1 MYKDHI
7 TKWEL
12 DKRNK
17 EREVMAIVRKKRQR
31 DAVGKASEF
40 RIRGRIVSIE
50 DVHRYLKR
58 KGMSIEDAIAR
69 RAATPPNLCCRTPDA
84 VPSSPANPE
93 IFEAH
98 RRILVSI
105 RSYVL
110 GSVESKTWFVD
121 GDSDDLVSTKG
132 IPAKAMHNCA
142 DSLFNACS
150 LLEMGSF
157 QKAGKFLVKGSA
169 LIRDVLLEECPRL
182 LIKLF
187 EIVFLLRLGGW
198 IDCSNIILN
207 QFSEMAATVLIEMH
221 PLRTIF
227 KCLISFDLELT
238 EDLFVSAWETF
249 TDAIEQTSDSSSPDS
264 IRSRVGYIY
273 WIVRGR
279 DPNIA
284 EGQLR
289 SMVEKCKETHGTLDR
304 RYMEALLGLADFL
317 SVQGRIRDATAV
329 LEELIR
335 RANKCNS
342 QYAPAMWCYGME
354 SLANCQH
361 RNYDDELAESTLRQA
376 INVSGNRCGWQ
387 NGYILQLLTKLEGWL
402 TEFGK
407 HDEAAEVSEQTAEIL
422 RQSNDFV

>member
-1 MYKDHI
+1 MYKNHI

-17 EREVMAIVRKKRQR
+17 EQEVMAIVRKKCHR
-31 DAVGKASEF
+31 DAVGKRSEF

-69 RAATPPNLCCRTPDA
+69 RAATPLNLRCRTPET

-105 RSYVL
+105 RNYVL
-110 GSVESKTWFVD
+110 GSIESKTWFRDRDDDYFVSAKD
-121 GDSDDLVSTKG
+121 GVAHAANKF
-132 IPAKAMHNCA
+132 M
-142 DSLFNACS
+142 DSLFSAHS
-150 LLEMGSF
+150 LLQAGSF
-157 QKAGKFLVKGSA
+157 QKAGIFLIRGSA
-169 LIRDVLLEECPRL
+169 AIRDVLLEEYPRTL
-182 LIKLF
+182 GRLF
-187 EIVFLLRLGGW
+187 EIVFLLREGGW

-207 QFSEMAATVLIEMH
+207 QFSKMAAAVLTDMH

-227 KCLISFDLELT
+227 KCLVSFNLELA
-238 EDLFVSAWETF
+238 EDLFISAWESF
-249 TDAIEQTSDSSSPDS
+249 TDLFEQTLGSSSLDF
-264 IRSRVGYIY
+264 IQTRSDYIY
-273 WIVRGR
+273 WIVRDQ

-289 SMVEKCKETHGTLDR
+289 SMAEKCKERHGNLDR
-304 RYMEALLGLADFL
+304 RYEEALLGLAEFL
-317 SVQGRIRDATAV
+317 RIQQRTRDAAAAA
-329 LEELIR
+329 EEVIR
-335 RANKCNS
+335 SASECKSQDAPLRWCKGMNLLALCHYCNFD
-342 QYAPAMWCYGME
+342 
-354 SLANCQH
+354 N
-361 RNYDDELAESTLRQA
+361 ELAESTLRQ
-376 INVSGNRCGWQ
+376 VLDVCGKTWGWQ
-387 NGYILQLLTKLEGWL
+387 NVYTLRLLARLEQWL

-407 HDEAAEVSEQTAEIL
+407 DDEAAEVSEQIAEIL